1 MEEEEYA
8 TRYIHYFSSGLL
20 TLPEGTTLRASLANK
35 LHCDPMRI
43 TKKYAGASCLGSKIS
58 RSLVGVGESR
68 PMYTADE
75 VECAKME
82 LRQLD
87 ARFQIRLLG
96 GNGNGGAPLSP
107 SNGDNNNN
115 EYGPAVP
122 IPQSSMFDLST
133 YAGVQL
139 AASNSGVSLLSK
151 SSNSTRGSKMMSN
164 ASFPITATTNS
175 LASAYLATLAGN
187 NDPLASSAV
196 GNNPNVTSPILN
208 TNLSTQPTTMMMMH
222 GMNGKANGTVNNVTT
237 AR

>member
-20 TLPEGTTLRASLANK
+20 TLPEGTTLRASLADK

-58 RSLVGVGESR
+58 RLLVGVGESR
-68 PMYTADE
+68 PMYTADK

-87 ARFQIRLLG
+87 AKFQMRLMG
-96 GNGNGGAPLSP
+96 CNGNGGAPLSP
-107 SNGDNNNN
+107 SNGSNND
-115 EYGPAVP
+115 YGPAVP
-122 IPQSSMFDLST
+122 LPQSSMFDLST
-133 YAGVQL
+133 YAGVRL

-164 ASFPITATTNS
+164 VTFPITATTNS

-187 NDPLASSAV
+187 NDPLSLSAV
-196 GNNPNVTSPILN
+196 GNNPNVPSPILN
-208 TNLSTQPTTMMMMH
+208 TNLSTQPTTTMMMQ
-222 GMNGKANGTVNNVTT
+222 GINGQASGIVNNVTT